1 MEETVEDFWQM
12 IWENQTKMIIQLTDL
27 TENNVARCAE
37 YLPPSEVLDCHRLY
51 GDYQVKKIPTIIFS
65 SCSFVLEFNICFQSQ
80 QVTLKSRELRDNYV
94 VSHVQLKRMEDNL
107 VRDITHLWYSSW
119 PATGVPE
126 DAKTVVALLLEA
138 RKGQSKEQQQ
148 HPIVIHCSPGTGRTG
163 AILAI
168 DVCLRQL
175 DTSRSIDIPR
185 CVHKLRQD
193 RSGCVQTG
201 EQYAFIYRVIRRIY
215 SFMHLRVLK

>member
-12 IWENQTKMIIQLTDL
+12 IWENQTKIIVQLTDL

-51 GDYQVKKIPTIIFS
+51 GDYQVKFPPFILLRINLFWNLTVV
-65 SCSFVLEFNICFQSQ
+65 FVRFQSQ

-138 RKGQSKEQQQ
+138 RKGQSKEHQ
-148 HPIVIHCSPGTGRTG
+148 HPVVIHCSPGTGRTG
-163 AILAI
+163 AVVAI

-201 EQYAFIYRVIRRIY
+201 EQYAFIYRVIRRI
-215 SFMHLRVLK
+215 